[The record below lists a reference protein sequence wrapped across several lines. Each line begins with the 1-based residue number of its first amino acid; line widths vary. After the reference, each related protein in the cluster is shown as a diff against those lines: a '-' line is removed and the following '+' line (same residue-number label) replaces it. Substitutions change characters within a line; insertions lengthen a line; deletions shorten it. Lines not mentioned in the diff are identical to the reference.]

1 MRLDGFADVKVASRL
16 GILHLPRQV
25 CYHPAT
31 GTHTLPGNALLPVHN
46 GMIITRPLQ
55 EWACLLAQDLP
66 FETVAR
72 LLGWQTQTPAVLSS
86 TEVRQL
92 VRTHGQVVRQAE
104 ADEVQT
110 LLAQADLTGLQPQL
124 VPVAAARRPAT
135 WPAALNAAVA
145 MAVAAEAPQPPAGVS
160 AGDWA
165 RVLAARRAEPTLTLA
180 HLVRLG
186 PTVQPNQVVV
196 ALDEVKVRQPTPGA
210 WWELRTARIATA
222 QGYRYLSGTG
232 ATFLQQVGLLLV
244 LCGGNSALVTVLA
257 DGARWIRDFF
267 TEQLTHLPRKEL
279 ILDWYH
285 LRKKCYELLSMV
297 CRDRKA
303 KAQLLGHLL
312 SALWWGDVAAAL
324 THLEAYRP
332 EAKNTAKLDELIG
345 YLQNRR
351 TSIPNYKLRRQAR
364 QFNGSGQVEKAND
377 LIVARRQKHQGMH
390 WSQPTTDA
398 LAALKTLIL
407 NRGWDLYWQKGQV
420 LPLIAA

>member
-1 MRLDGFADVKVASRL
+1 VQLDGFASVKVVSRL

-25 CYHPAT
+25 CYQPAS
-31 GTHTLPGNALLPVHN
+31 GTHTLPGNALLPAHN

-66 FETVAR
+66 FETVQR

-104 ADEVQT
+104 AHEVQA
-110 LLAQADLTGLQPQL
+110 LLAQGDLAGLQPRL
-124 VPVAAARRPAT
+124 VPAEAARRPAT
-135 WPAALNAAVA
+135 WPAELNAAVA
-145 MAVAAEAPQPPAGVS
+145 TALAAEAPQPPAGVS

-165 RVLAARRAEPTLTLA
+165 RVLTARRAEPTLTAATLA
-180 HLVRLG
+180 RLG

-196 ALDEVKVRQPTPGA
+196 ALDEVKVRQPTPDA
-210 WWELRTARIATA
+210 WWELRTARIATP

-232 ATFLQQVGLLLV
+232 VIFLQQVCLLLV
-244 LCGGNSALVTVLA
+244 LCGGGSALVTLLA
-257 DGARWIRDFF
+257 DGARWIRNFF
-267 TEQLTHLPRKEL
+267 TEQLTQLPRKEL

-285 LRKKCYELLSMV
+285 LRKKCYELLSMI
-297 CRDRKA
+297 CRNRQD
-303 KAQLLGHLL
+303 KAQLLGRLL
-312 SALWWGDVAAAL
+312 SALWSGEVEAAL
-324 THLEAYRP
+324 ADLEAYRP
-332 EAKNTAKLDELIG
+332 EAKNTAKLDELIS

-398 LAALKTLIL
+398 LAALKTLTL

-420 LPLIAA
+420 LPLVAA

>member
-1 MRLDGFADVKVASRL
+1 
-16 GILHLPRQV
+16 
-25 CYHPAT
+25 
-31 GTHTLPGNALLPVHN
+31 
-46 GMIITRPLQ
+46 MIITRPLQ

-165 RVLAARRAEPTLTLA
+165 RVLAARQAEPTLTAANLA
-180 HLVRLG
+180 RLG
-186 PTVQPNQVVV
+186 PTVQPNQIVV
-196 ALDEVKVRQPTPGA
+196 AMDEVKVRQPTPDA
-210 WWELRTARIATA
+210 WWELRTARIATP

-232 ATFLQQVGLLLV
+232 SSFLQQVRLLLL
-244 LCGGNSALVTVLA
+244 LCGSGAALVTLLA
-257 DGARWIRDFF
+257 DGARWIRNFF
-267 TEQLTHLPRKEL
+267 TEQLAPLPQKEL

-285 LRKKCYELLSMV
+285 LRKKCYELLSMI
-297 CRDRKA
+297 CRNRQD
-303 KAQLLGHLL
+303 KAQLSGYLL
-312 SALWWGDVAAAL
+312 SALWVGDVETAL
-324 THLEAYRP
+324 AHLEAYQP
-332 EAKNTAKLDELIG
+332 EAKNPAKLDELLS

-390 WSQPTTDA
+390 WSQATTDA
-398 LAALKTLIL
+398 LAALKTLTL

-420 LPLIAA
+420 LPLVAA